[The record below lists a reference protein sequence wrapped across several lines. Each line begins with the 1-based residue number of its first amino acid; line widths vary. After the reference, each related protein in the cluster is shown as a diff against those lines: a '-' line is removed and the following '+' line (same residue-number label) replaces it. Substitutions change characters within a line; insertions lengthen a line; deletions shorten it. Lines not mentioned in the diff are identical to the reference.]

1 MLYIPLCHGMK
12 QVPFSL
18 PTYQEFKKLAHDG
31 YRAWQVQKSA
41 EQAGRFEVG
50 RRLAGWRTLKPS
62 RLEGVCWQPAFFLRG
77 CQSFSKDL
85 QLRMRLT
92 HIMENNLL
100 Y

>member
-1 MLYIPLCHGMK
+1 MK
-12 QVPFSL
+12 QVSFSL
-18 PTYQEFKKLAHDG
+18 PIYQEFKKLAHDVVEPG
-31 YRAWQVQKSA
+31 KFKKSA
-41 EQAGRFEVG
+41 EQACRFEVG

-85 QLRMRLT
+85 QLKMRLT